1 LEDDFARFGLRG
13 PDVSVTRRAWILTL
27 DFEAFKAQ
35 TAPLWHDAMH
45 RWAARCRDDG
55 WKFSFFTSVEHVVRL
70 RAANSGLYD
79 EFLEAALELHR
90 AGVEYHPHNH
100 CLFDPSTGAR
110 ATRKVER
117 EREVPGYP
125 KLPSMYYDI
134 AYRNGRKFRDWLPTL
149 TRAYDEFLQDAG
161 IARPRT
167 LAFRA
172 GGWDYG
178 STKAD
183 VSDYLEAL
191 VNEGFTFESGAVSGI
206 RGTASWRLG
215 APFGS
220 NTFELVPPLVE
231 VAPTDA
237 MNCAARVGSIP
248 YFGWV
253 TRVLR
258 QPRLWAPPF
267 GPGVL
272 VTVLHF
278 DDLFHSGHGSS
289 THQFVI
295 HDSREIARRIDAFFR
310 RIHAAR
316 RLFRLNP
323 FTFAELPEI
332 LGPTPRSGAT
342 SRP

>member
-1 LEDDFARFGLRG
+1 LEDDFTSFGFRG
-13 PDVSVTRRAWILTL
+13 SNVSAVRRAWLLTL
-27 DFEAFKAQ
+27 DFEAFSVQ
-35 TAPLWHDAMH
+35 TAPLWHEAML
-45 RWAARCRDDG
+45 RWAARCRADG

-70 RAANSGLYD
+70 RAESPALYD
-79 EFLEAALELHR
+79 EFLEAVGELHR

-100 CLFDPSTGAR
+100 CLFDTSTGRR
-110 ATRKVER
+110 ATPKAER
-117 EREVPGYP
+117 ERRVPGYP
-125 KLPSMYYDI
+125 KRPSMYYDVV
-134 AYRNGRKFRDWLPTL
+134 YRNGKTFKEWLPAL
-149 TRAYDEFLQDAG
+149 MQAYGEFLQEAK
-161 IARPRT
+161 ITRPLS

-183 VSDYLEAL
+183 VRDYLEAL
-191 VNEGFTFESGAVSGI
+191 VSEGFAFESGAVSGI
-206 RGTASWRLG
+206 RGTGSWRLG

-231 VAPTDA
+231 VAPTEA
-237 MNCAARVGSIP
+237 MNCAARAGSIP

-253 TRVLR
+253 TRILR
-258 QPRLWAPPF
+258 QPRLWALPF

-289 THQFVI
+289 THKFVV
-295 HDSREIARRIDAFFR
+295 HDRREIARRIDAFFR
-310 RIHAAR
+310 RIQAAR
-316 RLFRLNP
+316 RLFRLDP

-332 LGPTPRSGAT
+332 LRPTPRSGAT